1 MRLEEC
7 FNRGLLRKARVSE
20 DVITKELH
28 NAYRH
33 LENAIKCLDD
43 EMYDLAVVSV
53 YTAMFHASRAILF
66 RDGIKE
72 RSHICVI
79 EYLRVKYP
87 DLGEYVAVLDNYRQ
101 SRHTML
107 YGIDVDILSDDAEEG
122 IRSAADFIEKVE
134 SIVGRPQN
142 PQGKKSEGE

>member
-7 FNRGLLRKARVSE
+7 FNRGLLRKAKVSE
-20 DVITKELH
+20 DIITKELH

-33 LENAIKCLDD
+33 LENATKCLD
-43 EMYDLAVVSV
+43 EGMYDLAVVSV

-72 RSHICVI
+72 RSHICVV

-87 DLGEYVAVLDNYRQ
+87 DLGEYITVLDNYRQ

-107 YGIDVDILSDDAEEG
+107 YGIDVDILLEDAEEG
-122 IRSAADFIEKVE
+122 IKSAMSFIEKVE
-134 SIVGRPQN
+134 TIIGSAQT
-142 PQGKKSEGE
+142 QYEKKGEGE